1 VTARVLVVDL
11 GATSIRVAA
20 VELDADRVSVDVLHR
35 WRHAPVADSQGAL
48 RWDWTGIVEEVER
61 GLSIGLESG
70 PVASIGVDGWGV
82 DYAFVDES
90 GDLVDLPFAYRDDRT
105 AGWESVA
112 RRIGRDRLYETTGVQ
127 LMGINTIFQ
136 LAADRRERSTGPQ
149 RCCCCPISW

>member
-48 RWDWTGIVEEVER
+48 RWDWTG
-61 GLSIGLESG
+61 
-70 PVASIGVDGWGV
+70 VAGWGV